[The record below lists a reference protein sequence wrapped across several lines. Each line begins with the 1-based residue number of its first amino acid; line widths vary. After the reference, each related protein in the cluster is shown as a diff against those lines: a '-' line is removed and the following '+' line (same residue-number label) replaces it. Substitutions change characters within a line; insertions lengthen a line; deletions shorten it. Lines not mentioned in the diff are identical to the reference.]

1 MDKVVNDWN
10 EIKGECK
17 KAGIVIKFFEKMAD
31 LFQNPKFR
39 RGMGTLGV
47 ALSLTGLS
55 ACNGKIEPFPSSE
68 LTENPKPI
76 ETPGEMPSQNVIPTV
91 EVIETPS
98 PTETVGE
105 LTESEKMFKLW
116 FESNKK
122 SNGDGYANLVAT
134 DAYYKGELDSFIEK
148 NNVSDED
155 ITIMVKGKKLFE
167 TFYYPITDN
176 ILSDNYNVDDLT
188 SIELVIAI
196 IRGDSVK
203 ATGDQ
208 LEDAF
213 FALEIY
219 LSFGYTL
226 TSAFPDEAARKDVE
240 KLIDTYYNMVE
251 VKKDL
256 SDFEETFN
264 SYNLDWRQ
272 KWYVFTAFLTYPGIS
287 PEITYN
293 GETMQ
298 LVDYWNYKSPDIMGN
313 FMIDDLQKIFTEN
326 YLSSPNDKV
335 DFFDT
340 NVKK

>member
-1 MDKVVNDWN
+1 M
-10 EIKGECK
+10 
-17 KAGIVIKFFEKMAD
+17 
-31 LFQNPKFR
+31 
-39 RGMGTLGV
+39 
-47 ALSLTGLS
+47 
-55 ACNGKIEPFPSSE
+55 
-68 LTENPKPI
+68 
-76 ETPGEMPSQNVIPTV
+76 
-91 EVIETPS
+91 
-98 PTETVGE
+98 
-105 LTESEKMFKLW
+105 
-116 FESNKK
+116 
-122 SNGDGYANLVAT
+122 
-134 DAYYKGELDSFIEK
+134 
-148 NNVSDED
+148 
-155 ITIMVKGKKLFE
+155 
-167 TFYYPITDN
+167 
-176 ILSDNYNVDDLT
+176 
-188 SIELVIAI
+188 
-196 IRGDSVK
+196 
-203 ATGDQ
+203 
-208 LEDAF
+208 EDAF